1 MSLRACRN
9 CHLIISANIC
19 PECKST
25 SVSDDWT
32 GVVVIIDPE
41 KSQIA
46 KTLDI
51 KKPGRYALRVR

>member
-9 CHLIISANIC
+9 CHLIITANTC

-25 SVSDDWT
+25 NVSDDWT

>member
-1 MSLRACRN
+1 MN
-9 CHLIISANIC
+9 ANIC

-25 SVSDDWT
+25 SVSEDWT

>member
-9 CHLIISANIC
+9 CHLIITTNIC

-32 GVVVIIDPE
+32 GVVVIIDPD

-46 KTLDI
+46 KTLEI